1 MYTRWPMDGL
11 FRHKKRAGNS
21 AARLLLAGLSLALL
35 AGCSLLPQEEEQ
47 EALPQI
53 RVPKISQKP
62 EYPVKRETL
71 TLSVSG
77 SGKLMSEREENLY
90 FTVDNQRIT
99 DVLVKA
105 GDSVK
110 KGQVLALLDTGD
122 TESQIRRKEIDI
134 EKAELDLKE
143 AIRGSGQGATGNSS
157 DSDVTLRKQKLDYE
171 LLESELADLKK
182 DLTGLKLVAPYDG
195 TIVSLTAEK
204 GDLARSY
211 EKVGQIADMN
221 ALVVAVQFSSSDLA
235 SIAAGMETTVSI
247 NTGGEITGKVR
258 RMPISTDQ
266 SDEDSLDSY
275 VLIDVPK
282 LPGGVSHGTPLSA
295 AVVVERRENVLT
307 IPVSALR
314 TQNDRNYVMVANAD
328 GTKGEVDVEIGS
340 QSTTDVEISKGLVE
354 GQKVVGK

>member
-11 FRHKKRAGNS
+11 FRHKRRAGSS

-110 KGQVLALLDTGD
+110 KGQVLATLDTGD
-122 TESQIRRKEIDI
+122 TESQIRRKEIEV

-143 AIRGSGQGATGNSS
+143 AIRNSGQGAAGDGS
-157 DSDVTLRKQKLDYE
+157 DISLRKQKLDYE
-171 LLESELADLKK
+171 LLESELADLNKE
-182 DLTGLKLVAPYDG
+182 LTGSKIVAPYDG

-221 ALVVAVQFSSSDLA
+221 ALVVAAQFSASDLA
-235 SIAAGMETTVSI
+235 SIATGMETTVSI
-247 NTGGEITGKVR
+247 NTGGEITGRVR

-266 SDEDSLDSY
+266 SDDGDDSLDSY

-282 LPGGVSHGTPLSA
+282 LPKGVSHGTPLSA
-295 AVVVERRENVLT
+295 SVVVEKRENVLT

-314 TQNDRNYVMVANAD
+314 TQNERNYVMVANAD